1 MKFVVKISLA
11 IFLVLPNFSQA
22 QTQELITTAED
33 NFVDLLESSQQ
44 QNTENSKGSS
54 AEQFIVKT
62 ILEQMALIS
71 GLSDSESTE
80 AVRQFLLKLNEI
92 DESQFVEKLGL
103 TKSDLFTLG
112 LSVAGAAWGVEK
124 ADEVGKATKTIE
136 DLTAIAHAFSEQI
149 ILEGDDWVQSGE
161 SINWLTSKAKPVFE
175 RLKDIFNDSE
185 ANIIRLHLEA
195 FGNLQRNKVTGQ
207 GIIPSSLTYL
217 EGNSVEP
224 HLRGQQ
230 FYSED
235 EFEQKML
242 GVKREILDNSFNMYL
257 AGQAFSMAFQLGSIL
272 NTADTMRN
280 AGIILDSTEAFE
292 AEIMESFAQ
301 LKEHFTYI
309 KENEFKAQVESS
321 VKLELARHILFLER
335 KISQFQLVIAKKI
348 AEITAVRNNTL
359 IPKRNASIY
368 SSVSNICSGV
378 VTLYNANNM
387 KLSNYYYNLG
397 NVIAFLQIS
406 MGMTNVVQ
414 SGQLMLQI
422 DAANRKLVGLK
433 SIENMFDNIS
443 QTVLNNLED

>member
-387 KLSNYYYNLG
+387 KLSNFYYNLG